1 MKCNPWSASILDVKA
16 TLVGVPMNDNTD
28 TKPLAKVAILVLPP
42 MILSSAVLAGLSTEQ
57 AEALIEWERDPD
69 LMLAP
74 AYGVPNLPVNPV
86 VSKVAPIS
94 TALNLSGPIIVGG
107 VAGVVAYRRPV
118 REKRD
123 EDEVEKR
130 ISNPQPLDEPQ
141 RDIVVS
147 PPISGN
153 DSRLDSPVVNGIIM
167 VSLVLRMA
175 VIWSIVLTIVD
186 LVLNGL
192 LGTVPSPPLDMFLA
206 LGMVSCPTIALGI
219 LIGAIAR
226 RIKISRN
233 AGKTDVSDD
242 TTTTGDGRKQKR
254 SE

>member
-107 VAGVVAYRRPV
+107 VA
-118 REKRD
+118 
-123 EDEVEKR
+123 
-130 ISNPQPLDEPQ
+130 
-141 RDIVVS
+141 
-147 PPISGN
+147 
-153 DSRLDSPVVNGIIM
+153 
-167 VSLVLRMA
+167 
-175 VIWSIVLTIVD
+175 
-186 LVLNGL
+186 
-192 LGTVPSPPLDMFLA
+192 
-206 LGMVSCPTIALGI
+206 
-219 LIGAIAR
+219 
-226 RIKISRN
+226 
-233 AGKTDVSDD
+233 
-242 TTTTGDGRKQKR
+242 
-254 SE
+254 